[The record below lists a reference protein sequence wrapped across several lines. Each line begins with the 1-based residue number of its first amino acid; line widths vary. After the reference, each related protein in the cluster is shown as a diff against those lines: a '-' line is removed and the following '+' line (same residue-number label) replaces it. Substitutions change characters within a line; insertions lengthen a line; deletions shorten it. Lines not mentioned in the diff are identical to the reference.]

1 MGNCGRIYHIVGNKI
16 GDVYIKG
23 GETMFKGEF
32 SHAIDTKGR
41 LIIPA
46 KMREAL
52 GPTGVLTKG
61 FDNCLT
67 IYTQDQFELLT
78 KQLTS
83 KSQTNSKVRAVTRFL
98 LGSATDIEFDKQGRL
113 LVPAALR
120 QHASLLKEAVVV
132 GGGDRIE
139 IWSRERWDLYN
150 EAIDDNIEALV
161 EDLDIGI

>member
-1 MGNCGRIYHIVGNKI
+1 
-16 GDVYIKG
+16 
-23 GETMFKGEF
+23 MFKGEF

-46 KMREAL
+46 KMREQL
-52 GPTGVLTKG
+52 GESCVLTKG
-61 FDNCLT
+61 FDQCLT
-67 IYTQDQFELLT
+67 IYTQEQFEALSE
-78 KQLTS
+78 KLTS

-98 LGSATDIEFDKQGRL
+98 LGSAMDVEFDKQGRV

-120 QHASLLKEAVVV
+120 QHAQLKKEAVVV

-139 IWSRERWDLYN
+139 IWSREQWDIYN